1 MNSFYSIV
9 RIAVNTVA
17 MDALGIGLILY
28 QNGNFMVKF
37 SEKKIN
43 LVNRFLGGET
53 RKIISHIE
61 SQILL
66 KIKTL
71 NHQNNS
77 DKGELFSLPKL
88 IDEKYFN
95 YLSSYS
101 NNILQ
106 FSEPKIVK
114 DQVDSYKFRKLF
126 SLLISDEYDEVEA
139 LDIKI
144 KDGHAELLHNVEEK
158 LISKVKDK
166 VHTNI
171 HLTSKHIPNL
181 YFKYDLDCIGLNG
194 SFTGAKVLTMDQTIT
209 TLHHKTSDYLA
220 LTSLLEQYFNRVS
233 PENKFYLIAD
243 EPDQSGSPEHDFW
256 KNLSTLPKLKLISS
270 EESSQVTE
278 RILDTGAK
286 TFLTESPEQ

>member
-1 MNSFYSIV
+1 
-9 RIAVNTVA
+9 
-17 MDALGIGLILY
+17 MDTLGIGLILY

-37 SEKKIN
+37 SKKKIH

-53 RKIISHIE
+53 RKVISHIE
-61 SQILL
+61 SQIQL
-66 KIKTL
+66 KIEAINKM
-71 NHQNNS
+71 NS
-77 DKGELFSLPKL
+77 SDLGELFSLPQL
-88 IDEKYFN
+88 IDENYFH

-114 DQVDSYKFRKLF
+114 DQVDSFKFNKLF
-126 SLLISDEYDEVEA
+126 SLLISDEYEEVAA

-144 KDGHAELLHNVEEK
+144 KEGHAKLIHNVEEK

-194 SFTGAKVLTMDQTIT
+194 SFTGAKVLAMDQTIP

-220 LTSLLEQYFNRVS
+220 LTSLLEQSFNRET

-243 EPDQSGSPEHDFW
+243 EPDQSDSPEHDFW

-270 EESSQVTE
+270 EESGQVTE

-286 TFLTESPEQ
+286 TFLTESPEQE